1 MAPSPITA
9 DDFLQAARRARGA
22 AGGLMVG
29 WTADLVFELPAIMW
43 MAAQSMRNSW
53 GVAARLTWMGSGVY
67 SQTNLAPCPTMK
79 VRPISV
85 GQLVHAFTDCGRPRV
100 SVKLKR
106 LQGLQVFQPQQA
118 GGIGGLSCPALLLES
133 QLAISHNGHIHGIS
147 MDFEKAFD
155 RCDWSDAPW
164 VATSF
169 WIPSRILMPLRLN
182 IGSNKG
188 LLLFRV
194 MLTPKILREF
204 LACRRGA
211 PLALSG

>member
-1 MAPSPITA
+1 M
-9 DDFLQAARRARGA
+9 
-22 AGGLMVG
+22 
-29 WTADLVFELPAIMW
+29 
-43 MAAQSMRNSW
+43 
-53 GVAARLTWMGSGVY
+53 
-67 SQTNLAPCPTMK
+67 
-79 VRPISV
+79 
-85 GQLVHAFTDCGRPRV
+85 LVHAFTDCGRPRV

-133 QLAISHNGHIHGIS
+133 QLAISHNGHTHGIS

-155 RCDWSDAPW
+155 RCDRSDAPW
-164 VATSF
+164 VCHVLWDTLSGPYAF
-169 WIPSRILMPLRLN
+169 NKAN

-194 MLTPKILREF
+194 MPTPKILREF